1 MIASPPFS
9 DFHFSFF
16 MLTTLSRVI
25 KYGLV
30 GFWRNGWLST
40 ATIAIVFLVLVGFGG
55 LIMFNSLANIVLTD
69 IQDKIDIS
77 VYFKT
82 EAPEDRMLEVQ
93 RSLESLPEVK
103 SVEYISRDKALETFR
118 EQHKDDETVSQA
130 LEAIDV
136 NPLAASLNIKARE
149 LKDYEAIAG
158 YLEKDTFREITD
170 KVSYTQNVGVIDRLK
185 KIKSTVEQG
194 GLLLI
199 VFISLIAALIIF
211 NTIRLAIYSNR
222 EELSVMRLVGASNFF
237 IRGPYMVQ
245 GVVYGLIGS
254 IMSAVVVTLG
264 VLYSSPYVKIFVPD
278 VNGWA
283 YYLSNLMAI
292 VAMQVIFGVGL
303 GVVSSYIAVRK
314 YLRI

>member
-1 MIASPPFS
+1 
-9 DFHFSFF
+9 

-77 VYFKT
+77 VYFKMDT
-82 EAPEDRMLEVQ
+82 QEDRMLELQ

-103 SVEYISRDKALETFR
+103 SVEYISRDKALESFK
-118 EQHKDDETVSQA
+118 EKHKDEPTYTQA
-130 LEAIDV
+130 LQAVDT
-136 NPLAASLNIKARE
+136 NPLTASLNIKARE
-149 LKDYEAIAG
+149 LKDYETIAG
-158 YLEKDTFREITD
+158 YLNKDNYKEITD
-170 KVSYTQNVGVIDRLK
+170 KVSYTQNVGAIDRLK
-185 KIKSTVEQG
+185 QIKSTVQQG

-199 VFISLIAALIIF
+199 LFISLIAALIIF

-237 IRGPYMVQ
+237 IRGPYMVE
-245 GVVYGLIGS
+245 GIIYGIAGS
-254 IMSAVVVTLG
+254 IMSVIVVTIG
-264 VLYSSPYVKIFVPD
+264 VFYASPYAKIFVPD
-278 VNGWA
+278 VNGWS
-283 YYLSNLMAI
+283 YYLSNFFGFM
-292 VAMQVIFGVGL
+292 VAQVAFGVGL
-303 GVVSSYIAVRK
+303 GVISSYIAVRK
-314 YLRI
+314 YLKI

>member
-1 MIASPPFS
+1 
-9 DFHFSFF
+9 
-16 MLTTLSRVI
+16 
-25 KYGLV
+25 
-30 GFWRNGWLST
+30 
-40 ATIAIVFLVLVGFGG
+40 
-55 LIMFNSLANIVLTD
+55 MFNSLANIVLTD

-82 EAPEDRMLEVQ
+82 DAPEDRMLEVQ

-103 SVEYISRDKALETFR
+103 AVEYISRDKALETFR

-185 KIKSTVEQG
+185 RIKSTVEQG

-222 EELSVMRLVGASNFF
+222 EELAVMRLVGASNFF
-237 IRGPYMVQ
+237 IRGPYMVE
-245 GVVYGLIGS
+245 GIIYGLAGS
-254 IMSAVVVTLG
+254 IMSVFVVTMG
-264 VLYSSPYVKIFVPD
+264 VFYASPYAKIFVPD
-278 VNGWA
+278 VNAWT
-283 YYLSNLMAI
+283 YYLSNMVGFI
-292 VAMQVIFGVGL
+292 GMQIIFGVGL
-303 GVVSSYIAVRK
+303 GVISSYIAVRK
-314 YLRI
+314 YLKI

>member
-1 MIASPPFS
+1 
-9 DFHFSFF
+9 

-55 LIMFNSLANIVLTD
+55 LLMFNSLANIVLAD

-77 VYFKT
+77 VYFKLD
-82 EAPEDRMLEVQ
+82 APEDRMLDLQ

-103 SVEYISRDKALETFR
+103 KVEYISRDQALETFKQ
-118 EQHKDDETVSQA
+118 QHKDDATVTQA
-130 LEAIDV
+130 LDAIDT
-136 NPLAASLNIKARE
+136 NPLAASLNIKARD
-149 LKDYEAIAG
+149 LKDYATIAG
-158 YLEKDTFREITD
+158 YLDKDTYKEITD

-185 KIKSTVEQG
+185 KIKGTVEQG

-222 EELSVMRLVGASNFF
+222 EELAVMRLVGASNFF
-237 IRGPYMVQ
+237 IRGPYMVEGIIY
-245 GVVYGLIGS
+245 GVTGS
-254 IMSAVVVTLG
+254 IMSIIVVTLG
-264 VLYSSPYVKIFVPD
+264 VFYAAPYAKIFVPD
-278 VNGWA
+278 INGWA
-283 YYLSNLMAI
+283 YYLSNFLMFASAQI
-292 VAMQVIFGVGL
+292 LFGVGL
-303 GVVSSYIAVRK
+303 GVLSSYIAVRK

>member
-1 MIASPPFS
+1 
-9 DFHFSFF
+9 

-55 LIMFNSLANIVLTD
+55 LLMFNSLANIVLTD

-77 VYFKT
+77 VYFKLD
-82 EAPEDRMLEVQ
+82 APEDRMLQLQ

-103 SVEYISRDKALETFR
+103 KVEYISRDKALETFKA
-118 EQHKDDETVSQA
+118 QHKDDTTVSQA
-130 LEAIDV
+130 LEAIDA

-149 LKDYEAIAG
+149 LKDYATIAG
-158 YLEKDTFREITD
+158 YVDKDTFREITD
-170 KVSYTQNVGVIDRLK
+170 KVSYTQNIGVIDRLK
-185 KIKSTVEQG
+185 KIKGTVEQG

-237 IRGPYMVQ
+237 IRGPYMVEGIIY
-245 GVVYGLIGS
+245 GVTGS
-254 IMSAVVVTLG
+254 IMSVIVVTIG
-264 VLYSSPYVKIFVPD
+264 VFYAAPYAKIFVPD
-278 VNGWA
+278 INGWA
-283 YYLSNLMAI
+283 YYLSNFFMFMSAQIL
-292 VAMQVIFGVGL
+292 FGVGL
-303 GVVSSYIAVRK
+303 GVVSSYIAVKK
-314 YLRI
+314 YLKI

>member
-1 MIASPPFS
+1 
-9 DFHFSFF
+9 

-55 LIMFNSLANIVLTD
+55 LLMFNSLANIVLID

-77 VYFKT
+77 VYFKLD
-82 EAPEDRMLEVQ
+82 APEDRMLDLQ

-103 SVEYISRDKALETFR
+103 KVEYISRDQALQTFK
-118 EQHKDDETVSQA
+118 EQHKDDSTVTQA
-130 LEAIDV
+130 LDAIDS
-136 NPLAASLNIKARE
+136 NPLAASLNIKARD
-149 LKDYEAIAG
+149 LKDYATIAG
-158 YLEKDTFREITD
+158 YLDKDTYKEITD

-185 KIKSTVEQG
+185 KIKGTVEQG

-222 EELSVMRLVGASNFF
+222 EELAVMRLVGASNFF
-237 IRGPYMVQ
+237 IRGPYMVEGIIY
-245 GVVYGLIGS
+245 GVTGS
-254 IMSAVVVTLG
+254 IMSVIVVTLG
-264 VLYSSPYVKIFVPD
+264 VFYAAPYAKIFVPD
-278 VNGWA
+278 INGWA
-283 YYLSNLMAI
+283 YYLSNFFMFASAQIL
-292 VAMQVIFGVGL
+292 FGVGL

>member
-1 MIASPPFS
+1 
-9 DFHFSFF
+9 

-77 VYFKT
+77 VYFKIDT
-82 EAPEDRMLEVQ
+82 QEDRMLELQ

-103 SVEYISRDKALETFR
+103 SVEYVSRDKALELFK
-118 EQHKDDETVSQA
+118 EKHKDEPTYTQA
-130 LEAIDV
+130 LEAVDT
-136 NPLAASLNIKARE
+136 NPLTASLNIKARE
-149 LKDYEAIAG
+149 LKDYETIAG
-158 YLEKDTFREITD
+158 YLDKDAYREITD
-170 KVSYTQNVGVIDRLK
+170 KVSYTQNVGAIDRLK
-185 KIKSTVEQG
+185 QIKSTVQQG

-222 EELSVMRLVGASNFF
+222 EELAVMRLVGASNFF
-237 IRGPYMVQ
+237 IRGPYMVE
-245 GVVYGLIGS
+245 GIIYGITGS
-254 IMSAVVVTLG
+254 IMSVIIVTIG
-264 VLYSSPYVKIFVPD
+264 VFYASPYAKIFVPD
-278 VNGWA
+278 VNGWS
-283 YYLSNLMAI
+283 YYLSNFFGFMTAQI
-292 VAMQVIFGVGL
+292 AFGVGL
-303 GVVSSYIAVRK
+303 GVISSYIAVRK
-314 YLRI
+314 YLKI

>member
-1 MIASPPFS
+1 
-9 DFHFSFF
+9 

-77 VYFKT
+77 VYFKLD
-82 EAPEDRMLEVQ
+82 APEDQMLGLQ

-103 SVEYISRDKALETFR
+103 KVEYVSRDQALETFKQ
-118 EQHKDDETVSQA
+118 QHKDDATVTQA
-130 LEAIDV
+130 LGAIDT

-149 LKDYEAIAG
+149 LKDYATIAG
-158 YLEKDTFREITD
+158 YLDKDTFKGITD
-170 KVSYTQNVGVIDRLK
+170 KVSYGQNIGVIDRLK
-185 KIKSTVEQG
+185 KIKGTVEQG

-237 IRGPYMVQ
+237 IRGPYMVEGIIY
-245 GVVYGLIGS
+245 GVLGS
-254 IMSAVVVTLG
+254 IMSVIVVTIG
-264 VLYSSPYVKIFVPD
+264 VYYAAPYAKIFVPD
-278 VNGWA
+278 INGWT
-283 YYLSNLMAI
+283 YYLSNFFMFMSAQI
-292 VAMQVIFGVGL
+292 FFGVGL
-303 GVVSSYIAVRK
+303 GAVSSYIAVRK

>member
-1 MIASPPFS
+1 
-9 DFHFSFF
+9 

-82 EAPEDRMLEVQ
+82 DAPEDRMLEVQ

-103 SVEYISRDKALETFR
+103 AVEYISRDKALETFR

-185 KIKSTVEQG
+185 RIKSTVEQG

-222 EELSVMRLVGASNFF
+222 EELAVMRLVGASNFF
-237 IRGPYMVQ
+237 IRGPYMVE
-245 GVVYGLIGS
+245 GIIYGLAGS
-254 IMSAVVVTLG
+254 IMSVFVVTMG
-264 VLYSSPYVKIFVPD
+264 VFYASPYAKIFVPD
-278 VNGWA
+278 VNAWT
-283 YYLSNLMAI
+283 YYLSNMVGFI
-292 VAMQVIFGVGL
+292 GMQIIFGVGL
-303 GVVSSYIAVRK
+303 GVISSYIAVRK
-314 YLRI
+314 YLKI

>member
-1 MIASPPFS
+1 
-9 DFHFSFF
+9 

-158 YLEKDTFREITD
+158 YLEKDTFKEITD
-170 KVSYTQNVGVIDRLK
+170 KISYTQNVGVIDRLK
-185 KIKSTVEQG
+185 RIKGTVEQG

-199 VFISLIAALIIF
+199 AFISLIAALIIF

-222 EELSVMRLVGASNFF
+222 EELAVMRLVGASNFF
-237 IRGPYMVQ
+237 IRGPYMVE
-245 GVVYGLIGS
+245 GIIYGLAGS
-254 IMSAVVVTLG
+254 IMSVIVVTIG
-264 VLYSSPYVKIFVPD
+264 VFYASPYAKIFVPD
-278 VNGWA
+278 VNGWT
-283 YYLSNLMAI
+283 YYLDNLFGFI
-292 VAMQVIFGVGL
+292 AMQIVFGVGL

-314 YLRI
+314 YLKI